1 MAFIEVKNLK
11 KAYGKNVVIPDL
23 SCEMEEGTLNTL
35 LGASGSG
42 KSTLLRSMAG
52 LEDIQGGEIYIDGVN
67 VTNLPT
73 KDRNVGMVFQNYA
86 LFPNLTVLENVAF
99 GLDIRGDDK
108 EQARQKCR
116 EMIKRVGL
124 SGKEDAYPENLSG
137 GQQQRVALARS
148 LVTEPKAL
156 FLDEPLS
163 ALDAKIRVELREL
176 IKELQEELKIT
187 VILVTH
193 DQEEAMV
200 MSEKI
205 FVMEN
210 GKIVQ
215 QGSPIEIYESPS
227 TNFVAGFVGN
237 HNLLTAEEFERI
249 SGDRLDTDSLIAI
262 RPETIMAKIYDTDI
276 PYYEFDA
283 KVLRSSMN
291 GSIIRYYLD
300 VNGIHMIAD
309 QLNKQ
314 SNLVEDGTNLKIY
327 LYKDELILVGKTV
340 ARDVKRQW
348 QA

>member
-137 GQQQRVALARS
+137 GQ
-148 LVTEPKAL
+148 
-156 FLDEPLS
+156 
-163 ALDAKIRVELREL
+163 
-176 IKELQEELKIT
+176 
-187 VILVTH
+187 H
-193 DQEEAMV
+193 
-200 MSEKI
+200 
-205 FVMEN
+205 
-210 GKIVQ
+210 
-215 QGSPIEIYESPS
+215 
-227 TNFVAGFVGN
+227 
-237 HNLLTAEEFERI
+237 
-249 SGDRLDTDSLIAI
+249 
-262 RPETIMAKIYDTDI
+262 
-276 PYYEFDA
+276 
-283 KVLRSSMN
+283 
-291 GSIIRYYLD
+291 
-300 VNGIHMIAD
+300 
-309 QLNKQ
+309 
-314 SNLVEDGTNLKIY
+314 
-327 LYKDELILVGKTV
+327 
-340 ARDVKRQW
+340 
-348 QA
+348 

>member
-1 MAFIEVKNLK
+1 
-11 KAYGKNVVIPDL
+11 
-23 SCEMEEGTLNTL
+23 
-35 LGASGSG
+35 
-42 KSTLLRSMAG
+42 
-52 LEDIQGGEIYIDGVN
+52 
-67 VTNLPT
+67 
-73 KDRNVGMVFQNYA
+73 
-86 LFPNLTVLENVAF
+86 
-99 GLDIRGDDK
+99 
-108 EQARQKCR
+108 
-116 EMIKRVGL
+116 
-124 SGKEDAYPENLSG
+124 
-137 GQQQRVALARS
+137 
-148 LVTEPKAL
+148 
-156 FLDEPLS
+156 
-163 ALDAKIRVELREL
+163 
-176 IKELQEELKIT
+176 
-187 VILVTH
+187 
-193 DQEEAMV
+193 
-200 MSEKI
+200 
-205 FVMEN
+205 MEN

-262 RPETIMAKIYDTDI
+262 RPETIMAKIYDTNI

>member
-23 SCEMEEGTLNTL
+23 SCQMEEGSLNTL

-42 KSTLLRSMAG
+42 KSTLLRSIAG
-52 LEDIQGGEIYIDGVN
+52 LEDIQDGEIYIDGVN

-86 LFPNLTVLENVAF
+86 LFPNLTVLENVVF
-99 GLDIRGDDK
+99 GLDIRGDNK
-108 EQARQKCR
+108 QESRQKSR
-116 EMIKRVGL
+116 KMIKRVGL
-124 SGKEDAYPENLSG
+124 EGKEDAYPENLSG

-193 DQEEAMV
+193 DQEEAMI
-200 MSEKI
+200 MSDKI
-205 FVMEN
+205 FVMED

-215 QGSPIEIYESPS
+215 KGSPVDIYESPA

-237 HNLLTAEEFERI
+237 HNLLTTKEFEDI
-249 SGDRLDTDSLIAI
+249 SGDRLELNSLLAI
-262 RPETIMAKIYDTDI
+262 RPETIMTKIYDTDT

-309 QLNKQ
+309 QLNKA
-314 SNLVEDGTNLKIY
+314 SNKINDGENIKIY
-327 LYKDELILVGKTV
+327 LYKDELILVGADKKSE
-340 ARDVKRQW
+340 DKIQW

>member
-11 KAYGKNVVIPDL
+11 KAYGKNIVIPDL
-23 SCEMEEGTLNTL
+23 SCEMQEGTLNTL

-86 LFPNLTVLENVAF
+86 LFPNLTVLDNVAF

-193 DQEEAMV
+193 DQEEAMI

-210 GKIVQ
+210 GQIVQ
-215 QGSPIEIYESPS
+215 EGSPIEVYESPR

-237 HNLLTAEEFERI
+237 HNLLTSDEFEKI
-249 SGDRLDTDSLIAI
+249 SGDHIETKGLIAI
-262 RPETIMAKIYDTDI
+262 RPETIMTKIYDTES

-283 KVLRSSMN
+283 RVLRSSMN

-300 VNGIHMIAD
+300 VNGINIVAD

-314 SNLVEDGTNLKIY
+314 SNLVEDGTEMKIY
-327 LYKDELILVGKTV
+327 LYKDELILVGKTI
-340 ARDVKRQW
+340 ARDVKKQ
-348 QA
+348 

>member
-11 KAYGKNVVIPDL
+11 KAYGKNLVIPDL
-23 SCEMEEGTLNTL
+23 SCRMEEGTLNTL

-42 KSTLLRSMAG
+42 KSTLLRSIAG
-52 LEDIQGGEIYIDGVN
+52 LEGIQGGEIYIDGVN

-73 KDRNVGMVFQNYA
+73 RDRNVGMVFQNYA

-108 EQARQKCR
+108 EASKQKSR

-124 SGKEDAYPENLSG
+124 AGKEDAYPQNLSG
-137 GQQQRVALARS
+137 GQQQRVALARA

-210 GKIVQ
+210 GNVVQ
-215 QGSPIEIYESPS
+215 EGSPIDIYECPS

-237 HNLLTAEEFERI
+237 HNLLTPEEFERI
-249 SGDRLDTDSLIAI
+249 SGDRLEFDNLIAI
-262 RPETIMAKIYDTDI
+262 RPETIMTKIYDTNT
-276 PYYEFDA
+276 PFYEFDA
-283 KVLRSSMN
+283 KILRSSMN

-300 VNGIHMIAD
+300 VKGIHLIAD
-309 QLNKQ
+309 QLNKT
-314 SNLVEDGTNLKIY
+314 SNKIKDGENIKIY
-327 LYKDELILVGKTV
+327 LYKDELILVGKTISSK
-340 ARDVKRQW
+340 ASSKW

>member
-237 HNLLTAEEFERI
+237 HNLLTSEEFERI

-262 RPETIMAKIYDTDI
+262 RPETIMAKIYDTNI

>member
-11 KAYGKNVVIPDL
+11 KAYGKNIVIPDL
-23 SCEMEEGTLNTL
+23 SCEMQEGTLNTL

-86 LFPNLTVLENVAF
+86 LFPNLTVLDNVAF

-193 DQEEAMV
+193 DQEEAMI

-210 GKIVQ
+210 GQIVQ
-215 QGSPIEIYESPS
+215 EGSPIEVYESPR

-237 HNLLTAEEFERI
+237 HNLLTSDEFEKI
-249 SGDRLDTDSLIAI
+249 SGDHIETKGLIAI
-262 RPETIMAKIYDTDI
+262 RPETIMTKIYDTES

-283 KVLRSSMN
+283 RVLRSSMN

-300 VNGIHMIAD
+300 VNGINIVAD

-314 SNLVEDGTNLKIY
+314 SNLVEDGTEMKIY
-327 LYKDELILVGKTV
+327 LYKDELILVGKTI
-340 ARDVKRQW
+340 ARDVKKQW
-348 QA
+348 